1 MKERNFH
8 TGKMIKIGHENRN
21 NIKKSTYFFIIYNVK
36 AKAAYYLNK
45 YCKKQISTASLQKVS
60 TDLLT

>member
-45 YCKKQISTASLQKVS
+45 YCKKQISTASL
-60 TDLLT
+60 